1 MDMRRACRQETTS
14 ATTVMAP
21 LRYEQLEPV
30 AKSTTC
36 VNGRLRLISCER
48 GMGDR
53 SDKWATVERA
63 MEFSLAETTFIPLFH
78 HGLSCD
84 S

>member
-1 MDMRRACRQETTS
+1 
-14 ATTVMAP
+14 MAP
-21 LRYEQLEPV
+21 IRYEQLEPV

-53 SDKWATVERA
+53 SDKLAHSLLMAADERP
-63 MEFSLAETTFIPLFH
+63 MEFSLPDTTFIPSW
-78 HGLSCD
+78 HGLRAVAVSKKKINL
-84 S
+84 